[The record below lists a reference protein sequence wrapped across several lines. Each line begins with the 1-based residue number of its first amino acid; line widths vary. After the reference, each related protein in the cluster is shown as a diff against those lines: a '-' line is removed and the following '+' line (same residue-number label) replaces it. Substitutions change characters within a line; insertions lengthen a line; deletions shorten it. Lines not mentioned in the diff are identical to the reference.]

1 MVKKYITMKDM
12 QELTGLADSTLYDHV
27 KKGMIPAPTKRKVR
41 NGRTLNHWASADIIA
56 AMESGAFRCKVAR
69 PIVVEPTPKAEP
81 EPRVEE
87 PNALFWN
94 LGCFIVGLGCGA
106 ALVALL

>member
-12 QELTGLADSTLYDHV
+12 QELTGLADSTLYTYV
-27 KKGMIPAPTKRKVR
+27 KTGQIPAPTKRKVR
-41 NGRTLNHWASADIIA
+41 NGPTLNHWASADIIA

-69 PIVVEPTPKAEP
+69 PIVVEPAPKAKP
-81 EPRVEE
+81 IEE

-94 LGCFIVGLGCGA
+94 IGCFIVGVGCGA
-106 ALVALL
+106 AIVALL